1 MIERVTGY
9 HINNNPDNAWGII
22 NNEIS
27 CITTDIYIIG
37 QNLSTLGEIPT
48 EIRLR
53 LKNLIRTAEKVLD
66 K

>member
-1 MIERVTGY
+1 MIERITGY
-9 HINNNPDNAWGII
+9 HIHNDTNKAWNII
-22 NNEIS
+22 DNEIS
-27 CITTDIYIIG
+27 CVTNDIYIVG

-48 EIRLR
+48 DIQLR